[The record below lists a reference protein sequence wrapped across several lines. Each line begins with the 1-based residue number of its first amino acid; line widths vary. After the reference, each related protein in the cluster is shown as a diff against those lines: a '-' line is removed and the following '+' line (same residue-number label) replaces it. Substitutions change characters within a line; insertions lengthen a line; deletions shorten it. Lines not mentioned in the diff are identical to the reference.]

1 MNAVIYARYSSH
13 AQNEQSIEGQLKEC
27 YSFAKAQGYN
37 VIGEYIDR
45 AQSGTND
52 NREEFQRMVLESSD
66 GNFDAV
72 IVYQLDRFARN
83 RYDSA
88 VNKAILKK
96 NGVRVV
102 SARENITED
111 ASGIL
116 VEGVLESLAEYFSA
130 ELSQKVRRGML
141 INAEKCLFNGGTI
154 PFGFSIDEEKHYVIN
169 PDQAFI
175 VIEIF
180 ERYSSGETIK
190 SIAEDLKIRQVKTNK
205 GSYFE
210 KSSLQRLLRNKKYIG
225 SYIYGDVEIP
235 NGIPQ
240 IVPKEL
246 FDRVQPMMDKN
257 AHAPGRTKGENEYL
271 LTTKL
276 FCGKCHEMM
285 IGYSGTSKNGNV
297 YQYYICKNAKK
308 KKCNKKNVSKSTI
321 EDAVIKVC
329 KKLLNDINI
338 EEIINGVEK
347 ACNEEF
353 ENSSTRKLEKSLKD
367 LDKSI
372 ANLLDSIEK
381 GIPAET
387 VSERIKE
394 RTKEKETLKEKIEFE
409 KRREFVISKNEI
421 KAFFKKLNNGEAND
435 ILYRRGLIN
444 IFIKEIYLYDDK
456 MTLFFNGSEKPIV
469 ITDIL
474 LETAEEFFSDTSKSN
489 CSSMNKLGS
498 PKTPDAFASGVFCCS
513 NSEIEQQSGPPAS
526 Q

>member
-1 MNAVIYARYSSH
+1 MLSAYNIGEIDLKGSESMNAVIYARYSSH

-52 NREEFQRMVLESSD
+52 NREEFQRMVLESSN

-141 INAEKCLFNGGTI
+141 INAGKCLFNGGI
-154 PFGFSIDEEKHYVIN
+154 LPFGFSIDEEKHYIIN

-190 SIAEDLKIRQVKTNK
+190 SIAEDLKVRQVKTNK

-210 KSSLQRLLRNKKYIG
+210 KSSLQRLLRNKRYTG
-225 SYIYGDVEIP
+225 TYIYGDVEIP
-235 NGIPQ
+235 DGIPQ

-276 FCGKCHEMM
+276 YCGKCHEMM
-285 IGYSGTSKNGNV
+285 TGYSGTSKNGNV
-297 YQYYICKNAKK
+297 YHYYICKNAKK
-308 KKCNKKNVSKSTI
+308 KKCDKKNISKSII
-321 EDAVIKVC
+321 EDAVVKVC
-329 KKLLNDINI
+329 KKLLNNINL
-338 EEIINGVEK
+338 EEIIAGIEK
-347 ACNEEF
+347 ACNEDF
-353 ENSSTRKLEKSLKD
+353 ENSATRKLEKNLKNIE
-367 LDKSI
+367 KSI
-372 ANLLDSIEK
+372 SNLLDSIEK

-394 RTKEKETLKEKIEFE
+394 RTVEKEALIKKIEYE
-409 KRREFVISKNEI
+409 KRKEFIISEDQI
-421 KAFFKKLNNGEAND
+421 KAFFTKLKNGESED

-444 IFIKEIYLYDDK
+444 IFVSEIYLYDDRI
-456 MTLFFNGSEKPIV
+456 TIFFNGTEKPIT
-469 ITDIL
+469 ITDVL
-474 LETAEEFFSDTSKSN
+474 LEATEDYFEATKLLKS
-489 CSSMNKLGS
+489 SPVKKTGS
-498 PKTPDAFASGVFCCS
+498 PKTPDA
-513 NSEIEQQSGPPAS
+513 
-526 Q
+526 